1 MKASDYIVKF
11 LVDHGTDTAFVFTG
25 GAIAHIIDSMRNYKE
40 KISYYCVQNE
50 QVGAMAAEAYTR
62 TTGRMGVQMVTSG
75 PGASNMITGIAG
87 AWYDCIPAVYLSGQ
101 VRTWELTNTDQ
112 VISNDRTDEEMKK
125 GLLQR
130 GFQEIDIVNIVKPI
144 TKYAVTI
151 TKPDDIRYEFEKAYY
166 FAREGRPGPVLIDI
180 PMDMQ
185 WAEINPDE
193 LRGFQPPNNQ
203 PTDSQSLIKCKE
215 MISNSLKPLII
226 AGGGIR
232 QGDAVS
238 EFKELIERTGIPVI
252 FSYAG
257 YDALP
262 YDHPN
267 NGGVMGQFGQYGANF
282 VTYNTDLVIALG
294 TRFTIRQIGNKPK
307 EFAPNAKI
315 INVNIDEGE
324 LIGGRVKA
332 DLTVRCD
339 IKNFIKHLSELNY
352 KTNPKWQNFVME
364 SKVKYPIVLDEY
376 KKEKLVNPYVFMD
389 MLSKKIDDDAIIIP
403 EIGTNVIVSCQVL
416 QLKENQRL
424 FSSWANSPMGYS
436 IPASIGAQ
444 LGNPGRQIIGILGD
458 GGLQVNLQDLQTIRN
473 YNLPIKIFIWNNHGY
488 ATIQDF
494 QDGNLDGRYEATDI
508 EHGYSHPDFSKIAA
522 AYDIP
527 HILISSNDELTKI
540 ELALKAKGPVLCEL
554 SMDSKFRVSPRQGA
568 NDQFHELSPKRTF
581 SLF

>member
-1 MKASDYIVKF
+1 MKASDYMVKF

-324 LIGGRVKA
+324 LKDGRVKA

-436 IPASIGAQ
+436 LPASIGAQ

-494 QDGNLDGRYEATDI
+494 QDGNLDGRYEATDL
-508 EHGYSHPDFSKIAA
+508 EHGYSHPDFSKIAT

-540 ELALKAKGPVLCEL
+540 EQALKAKGPVLCEL
-554 SMDSKFRVSPRQGA
+554 SMDSKFRVSPRQGT

>member
-1 MKASDYIVKF
+1 MVKF

-376 KKEKLVNPYVFMD
+376 KKAKSCYEK
-389 MLSKKIDDDAIIIP
+389 A
-403 EIGTNVIVSCQVL
+403 
-416 QLKENQRL
+416 
-424 FSSWANSPMGYS
+424 
-436 IPASIGAQ
+436 
-444 LGNPGRQIIGILGD
+444 
-458 GGLQVNLQDLQTIRN
+458 
-473 YNLPIKIFIWNNHGY
+473 IKINPNFADAYNNLGTVFI
-488 ATIQDF
+488 
-494 QDGNLDGRYEATDI
+494 
-508 EHGYSHPDFSKIAA
+508 
-522 AYDIP
+522 
-527 HILISSNDELTKI
+527 
-540 ELALKAKGPVLCEL
+540 
-554 SMDSKFRVSPRQGA
+554 
-568 NDQFHELSPKRTF
+568 
-581 SLF
+581 

>member
-1 MKASDYIVKF
+1 
-11 LVDHGTDTAFVFTG
+11 
-25 GAIAHIIDSMRNYKE
+25 
-40 KISYYCVQNE
+40 
-50 QVGAMAAEAYTR
+50 
-62 TTGRMGVQMVTSG
+62 
-75 PGASNMITGIAG
+75 
-87 AWYDCIPAVYLSGQ
+87 
-101 VRTWELTNTDQ
+101 
-112 VISNDRTDEEMKK
+112 
-125 GLLQR
+125 
-130 GFQEIDIVNIVKPI
+130 
-144 TKYAVTI
+144 
-151 TKPDDIRYEFEKAYY
+151 
-166 FAREGRPGPVLIDI
+166 
-180 PMDMQ
+180 
-185 WAEINPDE
+185 
-193 LRGFQPPNNQ
+193 
-203 PTDSQSLIKCKE
+203 
-215 MISNSLKPLII
+215 
-226 AGGGIR
+226 
-232 QGDAVS
+232 
-238 EFKELIERTGIPVI
+238 
-252 FSYAG
+252 
-257 YDALP
+257 
-262 YDHPN
+262 
-267 NGGVMGQFGQYGANF
+267 MGQFGQYGANF

-364 SKVKYPIVLDEY
+364 SKVKHPIVLDEY

-458 GGLQVNLQDLQTIRN
+458 GGLQVNLQDLQTIRH

-494 QDGNLDGRYEATDI
+494 QDGNLDGRYEATDL
-508 EHGYSHPDFSKIAA
+508 EHGYSHPDFSKIAT

-540 ELALKAKGPVLCEL
+540 EQALKAKGPVLCEL